1 MESSNSL
8 FVIQSS
14 EPGEKH
20 NNNNPNIY
28 ITSHNIYY
36 VQFYNGLL

>member
-8 FVIQSS
+8 FVIESS

-20 NNNNPNIY
+20 NNNPNI
-28 ITSHNIYY
+28 IYN
-36 VQFYNGLL
+36 FA

>member
-20 NNNNPNIY
+20 NNNPNIY
-28 ITSHNIYY
+28 TTSHNIYY
-36 VQFYNGLL
+36 V

>member
-20 NNNNPNIY
+20 NNNNPNI
-28 ITSHNIYY
+28 
-36 VQFYNGLL
+36 